1 MGGVLGIF
9 EEQAIVI
16 PLPGEDSKAV
26 RTFVSTTNKVLYNMR
41 KLFCEKNTGDE
52 RSVAV
57 AIFEYMLFNVKNSR
71 VDLQECLSPQFLE
84 ENIKKDWEE
93 ATKSPLYIDASEN
106 MKKVMKDI
114 FFDTANGIREFGEAA
129 CTGGPTD
136 NKASHMTKKDFYK
149 LVQDLYDALCPDHK
163 YTLKPVDLTEEN
175 MPQLMLSLFTM
186 ALMTMASVAPEAEPE
201 TTQVS
206 PSPQGTDTDVPTLD
220 TGGNTVDTV
229 SIPPPP

>member
-57 AIFEYMLFNVKNSR
+57 AIFEYMLFKVKNSR
-71 VDLQECLSPQFLE
+71 VDVQECLSPQFLE

-93 ATKSPLYIDASEN
+93 ATKNPLYIDASEN

-114 FFDTANGIREFGEAA
+114 FFDTANGKAIWNGQRWPKARRRTCA
-129 CTGGPTD
+129 KKAPRSPTPCTQY
-136 NKASHMTKKDFYK
+136 A
-149 LVQDLYDALCPDHK
+149 
-163 YTLKPVDLTEEN
+163 
-175 MPQLMLSLFTM
+175 MPR
-186 ALMTMASVAPEAEPE
+186 
-201 TTQVS
+201 
-206 PSPQGTDTDVPTLD
+206 
-220 TGGNTVDTV
+220 
-229 SIPPPP
+229 